1 MPDPLPTYKEEVLA
15 AQLRRLVPP
24 PAAWVQ
30 AAKELPAA
38 RRELDGI
45 VERARADAVYRSELL
60 ADLEGALR
68 RAGHVDDSARVAAL
82 RARLAGLSRTDLCN

>member
-1 MPDPLPTYKEEVLA
+1 MSGSSRSYEEEGV
-15 AQLRRLVPP
+15 AQSLRALRPA

-45 VERARADAVYRSELL
+45 VERARADAAYRSAVLK
-60 ADLEGALR
+60 DLEGSLR
-68 RAGHVDDSARVAAL
+68 HAGHGDDVMRAAAL
-82 RARLAGLSRTDLCN
+82 RARLSAIPQPGSV